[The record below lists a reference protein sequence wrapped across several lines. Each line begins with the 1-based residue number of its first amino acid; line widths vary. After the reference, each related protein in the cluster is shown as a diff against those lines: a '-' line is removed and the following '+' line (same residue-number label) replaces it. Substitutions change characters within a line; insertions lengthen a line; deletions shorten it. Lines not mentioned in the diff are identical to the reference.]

1 MDGNNRWSIKN
12 SKTKFDAYSKG
23 AQKLISVSEYIFKNS
38 NVRYISAFA
47 LSNNNLYRA
56 KSIINILKNILSD
69 YLDDE
74 KNISRLNFQI
84 IFFGDL
90 SFLGKKLN
98 DKIKNLEKLKKNKK
112 KKLLIFLNYSG
123 RKDIKMQ
130 YTQRN
135 IISNYENN
143 SFNKNLA
150 TNNIP
155 DPEILIRTGG
165 YQRISDFMLYQIAF
179 TELFFLKKLWP
190 DISNNDVKKI
200 ISNFKL
206 IKRKF
211 GL

>member
-90 SFLGKKLN
+90 SFLGKKLI
-98 DKIKNLEKLKKNKK
+98 DKIKKLEKFKKNKK

-130 YTQRN
+130 YNQRN
-135 IISNYENN
+135 IISDNQNN

>member
-23 AQKLISVSEYIFKNS
+23 AQKLISISEYIFKNS

-74 KNISRLNFQI
+74 KNISKLNFQI

-98 DKIKNLEKLKKNKK
+98 DKIKKLEKFKKNKK

-130 YTQRN
+130 YNQRN
-135 IISNYENN
+135 IISDNQNN

>member
-23 AQKLISVSEYIFKNS
+23 AQKLISISEYIFKNS

-98 DKIKNLEKLKKNKK
+98 DKIKKLEKFKKNKK

-123 RKDIKMQ
+123 RNDIKMK

>member
-90 SFLGKKLN
+90 SFLGKKL
-98 DKIKNLEKLKKNKK
+98 EKSKKNKK

-135 IISNYENN
+135 IISNYDNN

>member
-23 AQKLISVSEYIFKNS
+23 AQKLISISEYIFKNS

-74 KNISRLNFQI
+74 KNISKLNFQI

-98 DKIKNLEKLKKNKK
+98 DKIKKLEKFKKNRK

-135 IISNYENN
+135 IISDYQNN
-143 SFNKNLA
+143 SFNKNLV

-200 ISNFKL
+200 IFNFKL